1 VYHGFT
7 TIRRYKLTGK
17 IWTPIQSSFYRRDG
31 TLSAKKTGGMVAR
44 GFFALINFIVL
55 FGTMKYAVASGTS
68 PSIILSIN
76 SVTSFFCAIAF
87 YVVYGEKLKVK
98 HLIGMCLMV
107 CCVVIIGLSKSISST
122 LLEVEDN
129 EASDPNLGPY
139 ESQQSSVIIPICLAL
154 LYSVIATITCLISRM
169 VLSRGYSHFQYVLD
183 YLFIYGVCIS
193 ILFV

>member
-1 VYHGFT
+1 
-7 TIRRYKLTGK
+7 
-17 IWTPIQSSFYRRDG
+17 
-31 TLSAKKTGGMVAR
+31 
-44 GFFALINFIVL
+44 
-55 FGTMKYAVASGTS
+55 MKYAVASGTS